1 MSDINLGGVT
11 MSDHGILRAALR
23 GQIIDSVFA
32 DETSEVQSTTDSTF
46 DCESGMVTSQ
56 RLELSLVSD
65 MS

>member
-1 MSDINLGGVT
+1 MSDINLGVVT
-11 MSDHGILRAALR
+11 MSYHGILRAALR
-23 GQIIDSVFA
+23 GQINSVFA